1 MHASFIASPG
11 LWKGLARGVR
21 RVHHVLRHSRHLRQE
36 IYSTYR
42 MLIVYRSFGSAG
54 FRRSGRG
61 IIDAEAKAAKKSGT
75 AGEPSTSNLLHIGKG
90 DMVLENGILFLRDA
104 LLTREFADA
113 IKAGDSG
120 RVLVILRMWAFCYRG
135 NGRTKYAHEML
146 HLLHNLICVWTK
158 ELRYIVLQNWLANP
172 QGKVKSFVEIDLVQE
187 HLNFWIKKIYKA
199 DGAGH
204 SWDWLSLISPCVDI
218 LRQLA
223 TKINIDLG
231 AHQGSKHAT
240 PDLEE
245 DIDALMDSLAEHEVY
260 LEKEGRVLDDDEKP
274 APDVLSVGMAT
285 LTHGSSTTPL
295 SEFNQQFEI
304 MRERRGLVPISDLL
318 PLINVSGD
326 AVSTSVM
333 TATVTSTNASAES
346 DIADS
351 DLPPLVAP
359 DDSDDEPEYD
369 DPEPVEEDED
379 LFAESPTLT
388 RFDEGDVELD
398 MDDVPEW
405 YLDEDED
412 ESDSGEDEA

>member
-1 MHASFIASPG
+1 MRASFIACSWSLERTRSWRAPSP
-11 LWKGLARGVR
+11 
-21 RVHHVLRHSRHLRQE
+21 SPPM
-36 IYSTYR
+36 R

-61 IIDAEAKAAKKSGT
+61 MQRRRRRRSRERRVSLPHRIC
-75 AGEPSTSNLLHIGKG
+75 PHIGKG

-146 HLLHNLICVWTK
+146 HLLHNLICVWTR

-204 SWDWLSLISPCVDI
+204 SWDWLSLISPC
-218 LRQLA
+218 
-223 TKINIDLG
+223 
-231 AHQGSKHAT
+231 GSKHAT